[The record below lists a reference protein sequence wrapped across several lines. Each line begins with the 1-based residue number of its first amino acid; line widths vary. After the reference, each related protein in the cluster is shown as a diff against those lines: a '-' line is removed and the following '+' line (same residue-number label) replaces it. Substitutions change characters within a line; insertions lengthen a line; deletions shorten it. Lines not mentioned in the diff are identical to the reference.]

1 MATPNKGDFTGLI
14 LVSGVDKPGITSS
27 VINKLA
33 EFSVEILDIKQIVV
47 GQRLLQTI
55 LIKLLPDHA
64 LAVEA
69 DLELLAK
76 EISADIAIDFSQEN
90 AKKPESYKAFFMLV
104 ERNLDPKK
112 LAMLTECIQEIGA
125 NILNMQID
133 KIAELTG
140 ITFQAEFTNL
150 DFDKVQQQ
158 VKRVALSNRL
168 DIYFDTELLNNG
180 DRKLFVFDMD
190 STLIGEE
197 VIDQLAEKAGV
208 ATKVKAITEKAMAGE
223 LDFTQSL
230 KERVSLL
237 SGLPV
242 PAMQQIS
249 ASLTFNPGV
258 LETLSAIK
266 KAGHKVA
273 VVSGGFLDVIKAP
286 LDEISIDYI
295 FANKLEIKDGQLTG
309 KLEGEI
315 MNSAGKAHS
324 LRLAAEKEKISL
336 SNTVVVGDG
345 ANDLEMMAIAGH
357 SFAYNAKEIV
367 RTQAHST
374 ISHPDMRAL
383 LLFTG
388 VK

>member
-64 LAVEA
+64 LAVET

-90 AKKPESYKAFFMLV
+90 TNKTESYKAFFMLV
-104 ERNLDPKK
+104 EQNIDPKK

-158 VKRVALSNRL
+158 VKKVALSNQL

-230 KERVSLL
+230 KERVNLL
-237 SGLPV
+237 SG
-242 PAMQQIS
+242 
-249 ASLTFNPGV
+249 
-258 LETLSAIK
+258 
-266 KAGHKVA
+266 
-273 VVSGGFLDVIKAP
+273 
-286 LDEISIDYI
+286 
-295 FANKLEIKDGQLTG
+295 
-309 KLEGEI
+309 
-315 MNSAGKAHS
+315 
-324 LRLAAEKEKISL
+324 
-336 SNTVVVGDG
+336 
-345 ANDLEMMAIAGH
+345 
-357 SFAYNAKEIV
+357 
-367 RTQAHST
+367 
-374 ISHPDMRAL
+374 
-383 LLFTG
+383 
-388 VK
+388 

>member
-90 AKKPESYKAFFMLV
+90 TNKTESHKAFFMLV
-104 ERNLDPKK
+104 EQNLDPKK

-158 VKRVALSNRL
+158 VKKVALSNQL

-208 ATKVKAITEKAMAGE
+208 ATKVKSITEKAMAGE

-286 LDEISIDYI
+286 LDEIAIDYI
-295 FANKLEIKDGQLTG
+295 FANKLEIKDGLLTG
-309 KLEGEI
+309 QLDGEI

>member
-33 EFSVEILDIKQIVV
+33 EFSIEILDIKQIVV

-90 AKKPESYKAFFMLV
+90 TKKPESYKAFFMLV
-104 ERNLDPKK
+104 EQNLDPKK

-158 VKRVALSNRL
+158 VKKVALNNQL

-197 VIDQLAEKAGV
+197 VIDQLAEKADV
-208 ATKVKAITEKAMAGE
+208 ATKVKAITEKAMAGD
-223 LDFTQSL
+223 LDFTKSL
-230 KERVSLL
+230 KERVNLL

-242 PAMQQIS
+242 PAIQEIS

-295 FANKLEIKDGQLTG
+295 FANKLEIKDGLLTG
-309 KLEGEI
+309 QLEGEI

-324 LRLAAEKEKISL
+324 LRLAAEKENISL

-367 RTQAHST
+367 RKQAHST

>member
-90 AKKPESYKAFFMLV
+90 TKKPESYKAFFMLV
-104 ERNLDPKK
+104 EQNLDPKK
-112 LAMLTECIQEIGA
+112 LAMLTECIQKIGA

-158 VKRVALSNRL
+158 VKKVALSNQL

-208 ATKVKAITEKAMAGE
+208 ATRVKAITEKAMAGE

-230 KERVSLL
+230 KERVNLL

-242 PAMQQIS
+242 PAIEQIS

-295 FANKLEIKDGQLTG
+295 FANKLEIKDDLLTGQLH
-309 KLEGEI
+309 GEI

-324 LRLAAEKEKISL
+324 LKLAAEKEKISL

-367 RTQAHST
+367 RKQAHST

>member
-104 ERNLDPKK
+104 EQNLDPKK

-158 VKRVALSNRL
+158 VKKVALNNQL

-208 ATKVKAITEKAMAGE
+208 ATRVKAITEKAMAGE

-230 KERVSLL
+230 KERVNLL

-242 PAMQQIS
+242 PAIEQIS

-295 FANKLEIKDGQLTG
+295 FANKLEIKDGLITGQLH
-309 KLEGEI
+309 GEI

-324 LRLAAEKEKISL
+324 LKLAAEKEKISL
-336 SNTVVVGDG
+336 SNTVVIGDG

-367 RTQAHST
+367 RKQAHST

>member
-90 AKKPESYKAFFMLV
+90 TKKPESYKAFFMLV
-104 ERNLDPKK
+104 EQNLDPKK

-158 VKRVALSNRL
+158 VKKVALNNQL

-208 ATKVKAITEKAMAGE
+208 ATRVKAITEKAMAGE

-230 KERVSLL
+230 KERVNLL

-242 PAMQQIS
+242 PAIEQIS

-309 KLEGEI
+309 QLEGEI

-324 LRLAAEKEKISL
+324 LRFAAEKEKISL

>member
-158 VKRVALSNRL
+158 VKKVALSNQL

>member
-90 AKKPESYKAFFMLV
+90 TKKPESYKAFFMLV
-104 ERNLDPKK
+104 EQNLDPKK

-158 VKRVALSNRL
+158 VKKVALSNQL

-208 ATKVKAITEKAMAGE
+208 ATKVKSITEKAMAGE

-242 PAMQQIS
+242 PAIQQIS

-286 LDEISIDYI
+286 LDEIAIDYI
-295 FANKLEIKDGQLTG
+295 FANKLEIKDGLLTG
-309 KLEGEI
+309 QLDGEI

>member
-90 AKKPESYKAFFMLV
+90 TKKPESYKAFFMLV
-104 ERNLDPKK
+104 EQNLDPKK

-158 VKRVALSNRL
+158 VKKVALNNQL

-208 ATKVKAITEKAMAGE
+208 ATRVKAITEKAMAGE

-230 KERVSLL
+230 KERVNLL

-242 PAMQQIS
+242 PAIEQIS

-295 FANKLEIKDGQLTG
+295 FANKLEIKDGLITGQLH
-309 KLEGEI
+309 GEI
-315 MNSAGKAHS
+315 MDSAGKAHS
-324 LRLAAEKEKISL
+324 LKLAAEKEKISL
-336 SNTVVVGDG
+336 SNTVVIGDG

-367 RTQAHST
+367 RKQAHST

>member
-1 MATPNKGDFTGLI
+1 MATQNNDDFTGLI

-33 EFSVEILDIKQIVV
+33 EFSVEILDIKQIIVSE
-47 GQRLLQTI
+47 RLLLTI

-76 EISADIAIDFSQEN
+76 EISCDIAIDFSQN
-90 AKKPESYKAFFMLV
+90 TLNKAESYKAFFMLV
-104 ERNLDPKK
+104 EQNLDLKK
-112 LAMLTECIQEIGA
+112 LAILTECIQQIGA
-125 NILNMQID
+125 NILNMQIE

-140 ITFQAEFTNL
+140 ITFQAEFINL
-150 DFDKVQQQ
+150 DFEETRRQIKQL
-158 VKRVALSNRL
+158 ALAHKM

-208 ATKVKAITEKAMAGE
+208 ATKVAAITEKAMAGE

-230 KERVSLL
+230 KERVLL
-237 SGLPV
+237 LAGLKV
-242 PAMQQIS
+242 TATKEIS
-249 ASLTFNPGV
+249 ESITFNPGV

-286 LDEISIDYI
+286 LNAISVDYI
-295 FANKLEIKDGQLTG
+295 FANKLEIKDGLLTG
-309 KLEGEI
+309 DLEGEI
-315 MNSAGKAHS
+315 MNSEGKAQS
-324 LRLAAEKEKISL
+324 LKFAAEKERISL
-336 SNTVVVGDG
+336 DNTVAVGDG
-345 ANDLEMMAIAGH
+345 ANDLAMMAIAGH

-367 RTQAHST
+367 RSQAHST

>member
-90 AKKPESYKAFFMLV
+90 TKKPESYKAFFMLV
-104 ERNLDPKK
+104 EQNLDPKK

-158 VKRVALSNRL
+158 VKKVALSNQL

-208 ATKVKAITEKAMAGE
+208 ATKVKSITEKAMAGE

-286 LDEISIDYI
+286 LDEIAIDYI
-295 FANKLEIKDGQLTG
+295 FANKLEIKDGLLTG
-309 KLEGEI
+309 QLDGEI

-367 RTQAHST
+367 RTHAHST

>member
-90 AKKPESYKAFFMLV
+90 TKKPESYKAFFMLV
-104 ERNLDPKK
+104 EQNLDPKK

-158 VKRVALSNRL
+158 VKKVALSNQL

-208 ATKVKAITEKAMAGE
+208 ATRVKAITEKAMAGE

-230 KERVSLL
+230 KERVNLL

-242 PAMQQIS
+242 PAIEQIS

-295 FANKLEIKDGQLTG
+295 FANKLEIKDDLLTGQLH
-309 KLEGEI
+309 GEI

-324 LRLAAEKEKISL
+324 LKLAAEKEKISL

-367 RTQAHST
+367 RKQAHST

>member
-90 AKKPESYKAFFMLV
+90 TKKPESYKAFFMLV
-104 ERNLDPKK
+104 EQNLDPKK

-158 VKRVALSNRL
+158 VKKVALSNQL

-295 FANKLEIKDGQLTG
+295 FANKLEIRDGLLTGQLD
-309 KLEGEI
+309 GEI

-345 ANDLEMMAIAGH
+345 ANDLEMMDIAGH

>member
-90 AKKPESYKAFFMLV
+90 TKKPESYKAFFMLV
-104 ERNLDPKK
+104 EQNLDPKK

-158 VKRVALSNRL
+158 VKKVALNNQL

-208 ATKVKAITEKAMAGE
+208 ATRVKAITEKAMAGE

-230 KERVSLL
+230 KERVNLL

-242 PAMQQIS
+242 PAIEQIS

-295 FANKLEIKDGQLTG
+295 FANKLEIKDGLITGQLH
-309 KLEGEI
+309 GEI

-324 LRLAAEKEKISL
+324 LKLAAEKEKISL
-336 SNTVVVGDG
+336 SNTVVIGDG

-367 RTQAHST
+367 RKQAHST